1 MALKPMIY
9 DLIVI
14 GGGHA
19 GCEAALAASRLGG
32 RVLLITLHLDKI
44 GEMSCNPA
52 VGGPGKS
59 QLVSEIDA
67 LGGAMGECA
76 DASAIQTKILNSSR
90 GPAVRALRAQC
101 VRKRY
106 REAIQER
113 IFSDQ
118 NIEVI
123 EAEAAE
129 LLIEDARVRGVLTG
143 TGKAFRARAVL
154 LATGTFLGGRI
165 FFGRESQASGRVGE
179 APALALSES
188 LRRAGLSLSRLKT
201 GTSPRVDGETVD
213 FSKLELYPGDKP
225 ARGFAFSHWE
235 MTLADEMDCWVART
249 NERTAEAVLRNLEQC
264 PLYDGRIAARGP
276 RYCPSFEAKV
286 VNFPQV
292 KSHRVILEPE
302 GPHTSE
308 YYLNG
313 FSTSMP
319 PDVQLE
325 MLRTIPG
332 LERAAMLRP
341 GYAVEYDYSDPRD
354 LLPTLEHRR
363 IGGLFLAGQI
373 NGTSGYEEAA
383 AQGLIAGANALGAGI
398 VLSRTESYIGVMIDD
413 LITKGVDEPYRL
425 FTSSAEFRLLL
436 RMDNAH
442 ERLMPIGW
450 EKGLVPA
457 EKWRVFK
464 EYQEELNAVM
474 SHLKSCKI
482 PARKARRLGLPA
494 GSTAFGALARP
505 GVSYTD
511 LVELGLALP
520 ASPRVAERV
529 SVEALYSGYI
539 KRAEAEMRRVRE
551 AEAESLPEDLDYS
564 EVKSISREAR
574 EKLERARPRNMASLM
589 RIPGISPADALA
601 VYQHIRRIR
610 ACR

>member
-1 MALKPMIY
+1 MRY

-32 RVLLITLHLDKI
+32 NVLLITLHKEKI

-59 QLVSEIDA
+59 QLVKEIDA

-76 DASAIQTKILNSSR
+76 DASAIQTKTLNTSR
-90 GPAVRALRAQC
+90 GPAVWALRAQC
-101 VRKRY
+101 VRSRY
-106 REAIQER
+106 RSAIQEK
-113 IFSDQ
+113 IFSDP
-118 NIEVI
+118 NIDVLED
-123 EAEAAE
+123 EA
-129 LLIEDARVRGVLTG
+129 VGVLIRGNRVYGVSTR
-143 TGKAFRARAVL
+143 TGKTIVARTVL

-165 FFGRESQASGRVGE
+165 FFGNRSQASGRIGE

-188 LRRAGLSLSRLKT
+188 LREAGLSLGRLKT
-201 GTSPRVDGETVD
+201 GTSPRIDGETVD
-213 FSKLELYPGDKP
+213 FRRLEIYEGERP
-225 ARGFAFSHWE
+225 ARGFHFRNWE
-235 MTLADEMDCWVART
+235 YELRDEMPCWVART
-249 NERTAEAVLRNLEQC
+249 NERTAEAVLRNLGQC
-264 PLYDGRIAARGP
+264 PLYDGRIASRGP

-332 LERAAMLRP
+332 LEHAEMIRP
-341 GYAVEYDYSDPRD
+341 GYAVEYDFSDPRD

-363 IGGLFLAGQI
+363 IKGLYLSGQI

-383 AQGLIAGANALGAGI
+383 AQGLIAGANALGAEI
-398 VLSRTESYIGVMIDD
+398 VLSRTEAYLGVMIDD
-413 LITKGVDEPYRL
+413 LTAKGVDEPYRL

-442 ERLMPIGW
+442 ERLMPLGW
-450 EKGLVPA
+450 SKGLVSA
-457 EKWRVFK
+457 ASWQLFLEYEK
-464 EYQEELNAVM
+464 ELNAVLN
-474 SHLKSCKI
+474 HLKSRKI
-482 PARKARRLGLPA
+482 PARIAR
-494 GSTAFGALARP
+494 T
-505 GVSYTD
+505 
-511 LVELGLALP
+511 LGLAPGSVAFSALASPRISYQDLVKLGLAPP
-520 ASPRVAERV
+520 ASPRVSERV
-529 SVEALYSGYI
+529 KIEALYSGYI
-539 KRAEAEMRRVRE
+539 KRAESEARRVRE
-551 AEAESLPEDLDYS
+551 AERESLPEDLDYS
-564 EVKSISREAR
+564 EIESISREAR
-574 EKLERARPRNMASLM
+574 EKLARVRPRNMASVL

-601 VYQHIRRIR
+601 VYQHIKKSSSNP
-610 ACR
+610 ALPQP

>member
-1 MALKPMIY
+1 MVY
-9 DLIVI
+9 DLIVV

-32 RVLLITLHLDKI
+32 RVLLITLHRDKI

-52 VGGPGKS
+52 IGGPGKS

-76 DASAIQTKILNSSR
+76 DASAIQTKVLNSSR

-106 REAIQER
+106 RKAVQER
-113 IFSDQ
+113 IFSDP
-118 NIEVI
+118 NITVL
-123 EAEAAE
+123 EAEATE
-129 LLIEDARVRGVLTG
+129 LLVEDGRARGVLAG
-143 TGKAFRARAVL
+143 NGQSIRARAVL

-165 FFGRESQASGRVGE
+165 FFGTESRASGRMGE
-179 APALALSES
+179 APALALSGS
-188 LRRAGLSLSRLKT
+188 LRRAGLSLGRLKT
-201 GTSPRVDGETVD
+201 GTSPRINGETVD
-213 FSKLELYPGDKP
+213 FSRLEIYEGDRP
-225 ARGFAFSHWE
+225 ARGFAFSNRE
-235 MTLADEMDCWVART
+235 IAIADEMACWVART
-249 NERTAEAVLRNLEQC
+249 NERTAEIVLRNLERC
-264 PLYDGRIAARGP
+264 PLYDGRIASRGP

-292 KSHRVILEPE
+292 RSHRVILEPE
-302 GPHTSE
+302 GPDTSE

-319 PDVQLE
+319 PEVQLE
-325 MLRTIPG
+325 MLRTMPG
-332 LERAAMLRP
+332 LERVEMVRP

-363 IGGLFLAGQI
+363 IRGLFLAGQI

-383 AQGLIAGANALGAGI
+383 AQGLVAGANALGAGI
-398 VLSRTESYIGVMIDD
+398 VLSRTEAYVGVMIDD

-442 ERLMPIGW
+442 ERLTPMGW

-457 EKWRVFK
+457 EKWQAFRQ
-464 EYQEELNAVM
+464 YQEELNAVL
-474 SHLKSCKI
+474 SLLRSRKI
-482 PARKARRLGLPA
+482 PARKARELGLT
-494 GSTAFGALARP
+494 GGLTAFSALARP
-505 GVSYTD
+505 GISYQD
-511 LVELGLALP
+511 LVRLGLAPP

-529 SVEALYSGYI
+529 GIEALYSGYI
-539 KRAEAEMRRVRE
+539 KRAESEARRIRE

-564 EVKSISREAR
+564 EVESISREAR
-574 EKLERARPRNMASLM
+574 EKLASARPRNMASAM
-589 RIPGISPADALA
+589 RIPGVSPADALA
-601 VYQHIRRIR
+601 IYQHIRRLR
-610 ACR
+610 AVGR